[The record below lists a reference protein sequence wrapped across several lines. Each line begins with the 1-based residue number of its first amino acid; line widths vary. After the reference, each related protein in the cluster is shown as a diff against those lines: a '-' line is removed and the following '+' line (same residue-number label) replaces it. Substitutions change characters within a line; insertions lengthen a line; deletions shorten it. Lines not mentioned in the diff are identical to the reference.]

1 MGITNVVKN
10 TDDLSLTVHAQYD
23 VTPERAW
30 QLFADPRQLER
41 WWGPP
46 TWPATVVEHDMR
58 VGGQMTYF
66 MTGPDG
72 TKAAGF
78 WNFLAID
85 PPRRLE
91 IQDGFADADGNELEG
106 MPRSR
111 MVVELAES
119 PSGGTLVTIRSE
131 FESTEAMQKL
141 MDMGMQEG
149 FTTAMGQIDDILVA
163 V

>member
-1 MGITNVVKN
+1 
-10 TDDLSLTVHAQYD
+10 
-23 VTPERAW
+23 
-30 QLFADPRQLER
+30 
-41 WWGPP
+41 
-46 TWPATVVEHDMR
+46 
-58 VGGQMTYF
+58 
-66 MTGPDG
+66 
-72 TKAAGF
+72 
-78 WNFLAID
+78 
-85 PPRRLE
+85 
-91 IQDGFADADGNELEG
+91 